1 MARSRRHR
9 WLVMTVAGA
18 LALVA
23 CSTGRAEQAAPLPPP
38 PSTQA
43 TTTTVVPPDLSQT
56 VLPSVRGATTTTTVA
71 LGPGPATVSGTV
83 SGPGGPVPGATV
95 RIERFVGD
103 EVASAEV
110 LSTDGTWSLPSVAG
124 GRYRVRAWR
133 VPDLAQVEPTL
144 VFVDARQ
151 PTPVALKLATFSGPF
166 PSPALAP
173 NPPVVGAAAN
183 LVVLV
188 AQRSVDST
196 GVVRAVPMP
205 GAQVALAGTGGW
217 QVRSINPT
225 VTDATG
231 KGRWELQCR
240 TSGAQPLSITVSG
253 VETFPLTLP
262 ACVDPFPVAEPTIPD
277 APTSSIGSAPTTR
290 PATTTTTTR
299 RRSRSSG
306 KFGAAGHKPP
316 RPAT

>member
-1 MARSRRHR
+1 
-9 WLVMTVAGA
+9 VTTVVGA
-18 LALVA
+18 LSLAA
-23 CSTGRAEQAAPLPPP
+23 CSTGTAEQAEPLPPP

-43 TTTTVVPPDLSQT
+43 TTTTVVAPDLSQT

-133 VPDLAQVEPTL
+133 APDLAQVEPTL
-144 VFVDARQ
+144 VFVDARRAA
-151 PTPVALKLATFSGPF
+151 PVELTVSTFSGPF

-173 NPPVVGAAAN
+173 NPPVVGAPAN

-205 GAQVALAGTGGW
+205 GTQVTLAGSGGW

-231 KGRWELQCR
+231 NGRWELTCR
-240 TSGAQPLSITVSG
+240 AGGAQSLSITING

-262 ACVDPFPVAEPTIPD
+262 PCVEPVPVLEPTIPGV
-277 APTSSIGSAPTTR
+277 PTSSPGTTPTTR
-290 PATTTTTTR
+290 PTTTTTATAGR
-299 RRSRSSG
+299 R
-306 KFGAAGHKPP
+306 
-316 RPAT
+316 